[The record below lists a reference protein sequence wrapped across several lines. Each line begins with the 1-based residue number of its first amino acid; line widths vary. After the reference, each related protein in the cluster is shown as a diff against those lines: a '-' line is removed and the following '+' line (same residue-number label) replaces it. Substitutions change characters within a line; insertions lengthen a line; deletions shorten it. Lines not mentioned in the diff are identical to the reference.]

1 MLLNLEKKVKDKIS
15 KLEIQKQILIKNL
28 TKGLDSQMKLEDL
41 IDIHDEIRH
50 SKINIRIN
58 KILSLIFIL
67 LISVNP
73 IFIVAALYSI
83 IAIFIEVSN
92 ISENKKRIKRSSY
105 KYCTKKGL
113 EAKLRVTEKQNT
125 EMRNT
130 IYEQRNQ
137 IKKYAKIIDEINYV
151 KELENNINNEN
162 FEKLKEL
169 YTEIPKL
176 AFNSNSEYKNYLS
189 YNDEKF
195 KDDVISSKILSKRK
209 I

>member
-1 MLLNLEKKVKDKIS
+1 MLLNLEKKANDKIL
-15 KLEIQKQILIKNL
+15 KLESQKQIVIKNL
-28 TKGLDSQMKLEDL
+28 TKGLDSQMEIEDL

-67 LISVNP
+67 LISINP
-73 IFIVAALYSI
+73 VFVVAALYSI
-83 IAIFIEVSN
+83 IAIFIERSN
-92 ISENKKRIKRSSY
+92 ISENKKIIKRSSY
-105 KYCTKKGL
+105 RHCTKKGL
-113 EAKLRVTEKQNT
+113 EAKLRVAEKQNV

-130 IYEQRNQ
+130 ISEQRNQ

-151 KELENNINNEN
+151 KELEKNINNEN

-169 YTEIPKL
+169 YTEIPVL

-195 KDDVISSKILSKRK
+195 KDDIISSKILSKRK